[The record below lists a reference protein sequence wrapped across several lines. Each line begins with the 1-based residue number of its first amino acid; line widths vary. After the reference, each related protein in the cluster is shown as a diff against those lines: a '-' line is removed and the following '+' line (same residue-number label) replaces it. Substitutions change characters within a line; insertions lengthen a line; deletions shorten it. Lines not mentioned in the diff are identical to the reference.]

1 MGCSLGVCKIEIL
14 EKNVVDEDLACEVSE
29 ESLIVLQRFYWVSLY
44 NIVNYESM
52 ISCQMILENHLWLT
66 RYEHP

>member
-52 ISCQMILENHLWLT
+52 ISCQMILENHLWF
-66 RYEHP
+66 HKI